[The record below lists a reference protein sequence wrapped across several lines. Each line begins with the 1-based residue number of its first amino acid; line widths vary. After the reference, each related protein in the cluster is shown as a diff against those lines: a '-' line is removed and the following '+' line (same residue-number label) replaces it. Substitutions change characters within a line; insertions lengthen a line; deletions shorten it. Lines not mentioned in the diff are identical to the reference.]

1 MIRPRRER
9 RMPGCSSARVAASKL
24 FCNGQGRII
33 GVGTVSVVS
42 KALRGV
48 VLPSEKSSA
57 HSTFV
62 LSIYP
67 SDFRFGSKLGSAD
80 FERESSVGRSARIA
94 RCFPGRFRYE
104 RRLQYPG

>member
-42 KALRGV
+42 KALRGCTTIGKILRALNLRV
-48 VLPSEKSSA
+48 VY
-57 HSTFV
+57 
-62 LSIYP
+62 LS
-67 SDFRFGSKLGSAD
+67 K
-80 FERESSVGRSARIA
+80 
-94 RCFPGRFRYE
+94 
-104 RRLQYPG
+104 